1 MEWTSF
7 LTAKLHQGGVLWG
20 LKGKADVLVRRN
32 ASRTRLFTAKES
44 EGFAAPRFGGGI
56 QNEGPRRECGLE
68 SIRSKGLALT
78 TSG

>member
-7 LTAKLHQGGVLWG
+7 LTAKLHQDGVLWG
-20 LKGKADVLVRRN
+20 LKGKADVLVSRN
-32 ASRTRLFTAKES
+32 ASRTRLFAAKES
-44 EGFAAPRFGGGI
+44 EGLRPLVLVGGI